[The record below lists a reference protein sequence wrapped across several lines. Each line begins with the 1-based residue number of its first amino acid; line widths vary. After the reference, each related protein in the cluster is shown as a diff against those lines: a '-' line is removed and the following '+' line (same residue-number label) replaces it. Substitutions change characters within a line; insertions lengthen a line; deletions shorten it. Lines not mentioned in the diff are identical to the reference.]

1 MCGRYT
7 LVTDIETMMKR
18 FFVNGVPIDLKPRYN
33 IAPGQMIP
41 AIIEDK
47 GTRRIGQ
54 LRWGLIPAWAK
65 DEKIGYKMI
74 NAKAETI
81 EEKPAFRTLFKR
93 KRCIIPADGFFEWK
107 QTKQGKQPMRM
118 TLKNRGLFAFAG
130 LYDTWVRLDGE
141 KVHTCTIIT
150 TEPNRVV
157 ADIHK
162 RMPVILRPED
172 EGIWLDREHDDS
184 ERLHSLLVPY
194 EADEMM
200 AYPVSTMVGNVNND
214 QPECI
219 AKRTE
224 THLLS

>member
-93 KRCIIPADGFFEWK
+93 KRCIIPADGFYEWK
-107 QTKQGKQPMRM
+107 QTKLGKQPMRM

-130 LYDTWVRLDGE
+130 LYDTWVRPDGE

-157 ADIHK
+157 TEIHK

-219 AKRTE
+219 AKRTV
-224 THLLS
+224 TTS